1 MIFLLTITFVAI
13 GLFEAPALVRNKHWR
28 ELTVFLVF
36 FLLAFTLALLQTVGV
51 KIPNPIKGVEHLIKD
66 ILKISYR

>member
-13 GLFEAPALVRNKHWR
+13 GLFEVPALVRNKHWR

-36 FLLAFTLALLQTVGV
+36 FLLAFILALLQTVGV
-51 KIPNPIKGVEHLIKD
+51 KIPSPIKGVDHLLRD
-66 ILKISYR
+66 ILKLHY